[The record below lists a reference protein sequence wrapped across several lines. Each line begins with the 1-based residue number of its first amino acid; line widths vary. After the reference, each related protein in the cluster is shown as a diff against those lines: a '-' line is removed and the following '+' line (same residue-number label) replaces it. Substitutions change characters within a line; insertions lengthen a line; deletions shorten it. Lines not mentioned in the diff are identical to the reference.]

1 MLTVSLKINPFTN
14 EVSVQKDGK
23 PIKPT
28 NRLSGFYKS
37 FINTALNLKEIILE
51 DENVDNFHMSLE
63 SSMFERMFLGTL
75 AGKDISGTGSF
86 QVQRKDFLVSTSL
99 EKRIQSLFSFRKKY
113 ASGAHPIPPQDIN
126 IYASTPEDAEALVN
140 FLNREYPW
148 LRDIGIAI
156 SSSSR
161 VVNTQI
167 NLFANHNEIANNA
180 KFLPAVTH
188 DLVPLVFCSPLSWAE
203 IDEAEAEFMDEE
215 QIPEDIPEDDVA
227 CVAGEKK
234 YRKSDI
240 SVENGVVIWDLEVRE
255 AKTVIKNFFERYF
268 LYPQIEK
275 IISNFHPGIDVV
287 NNFDEYVDFQL
298 LNKVFETVI
307 VKIPEELE
315 KNTSTKIPIKT
326 FFGDIRP
333 KFNVSSNY
341 RDIIDAE
348 CDGESVTL
356 KAIAV
361 GDADIKLEMEGELTP
376 ILTLNVKVVDFGY
389 ATTAQI
395 IMEDNPEANRFITTP
410 GSRVKLGLKYEPQ
423 TVKAAEDAKNATWI
437 ISDEKCGFF
446 DKETMMFHAQTP
458 GNVKV
463 LAKLARKQASFPII
477 IKPNVVDYTLSIINE
492 SDDHIQEI
500 RKSGE
505 DQSVEYIRCYIA
517 TFLRF
522 KLERHPENAINSP
535 IAIEFTDGIGVEKNA
550 EENGFVINSRRVGK
564 GETVKISLPGCN
576 IVKTIVID
584 IIPNPGNLSKDNRSA
599 TLIAASVATALLLV
613 LGAFFLAPQNIYL
626 LTFGFLVIAFDGYA
640 IYKAEKNIKYIL
652 AIFTIIAI
660 AALGFSIF
668 KDHIGGKKYGY
679 SGGTTKA
686 PDGPSGPIHP
696 TPPQP
701 SPVAP
706 PAPIIQSPPPPSATV
721 QIRPVAQP
729 DKELPAMKPM
739 LDSRT
744 LEWAKIHRGS
754 LHAKYLECLEQHNKA
769 KTYNRKAELIL
780 QYNRLYEQILT
791 EKQISDSN
799 PVKQKNLDRE
809 MEDFA
814 EENCTEYFEAYT
826 KAKRSI
832 RNKKIIYNKAKSDG
846 ATHARL
852 NQLQNEINEAILKFN
867 DARQQIINI
876 YNSKNK

>member
-1 MLTVSLKINPFTN
+1 M
-14 EVSVQKDGK
+14 
-23 PIKPT
+23 
-28 NRLSGFYKS
+28 
-37 FINTALNLKEIILE
+37 
-51 DENVDNFHMSLE
+51 
-63 SSMFERMFLGTL
+63 
-75 AGKDISGTGSF
+75 
-86 QVQRKDFLVSTSL
+86 
-99 EKRIQSLFSFRKKY
+99 
-113 ASGAHPIPPQDIN
+113 
-126 IYASTPEDAEALVN
+126 
-140 FLNREYPW
+140 
-148 LRDIGIAI
+148 
-156 SSSSR
+156 
-161 VVNTQI
+161 
-167 NLFANHNEIANNA
+167 
-180 KFLPAVTH
+180 
-188 DLVPLVFCSPLSWAE
+188 
-203 IDEAEAEFMDEE
+203 
-215 QIPEDIPEDDVA
+215 
-227 CVAGEKK
+227 
-234 YRKSDI
+234 
-240 SVENGVVIWDLEVRE
+240 
-255 AKTVIKNFFERYF
+255 
-268 LYPQIEK
+268 
-275 IISNFHPGIDVV
+275 
-287 NNFDEYVDFQL
+287 
-298 LNKVFETVI
+298 
-307 VKIPEELE
+307 
-315 KNTSTKIPIKT
+315 
-326 FFGDIRP
+326 
-333 KFNVSSNY
+333 
-341 RDIIDAE
+341 
-348 CDGESVTL
+348 
-356 KAIAV
+356 
-361 GDADIKLEMEGELTP
+361 
-376 ILTLNVKVVDFGY
+376 
-389 ATTAQI
+389 
-395 IMEDNPEANRFITTP
+395 
-410 GSRVKLGLKYEPQ
+410 
-423 TVKAAEDAKNATWI
+423 
-437 ISDEKCGFF
+437 
-446 DKETMMFHAQTP
+446 
-458 GNVKV
+458 
-463 LAKLARKQASFPII
+463 
-477 IKPNVVDYTLSIINE
+477 VDYTLSIINE

-550 EENGFVINSRRVGK
+550 EENGFVINTRRVGK

-584 IIPNPGNLSKDNRSA
+584 IVPNPGNLSKDNRSA

-652 AIFTIIAI
+652 AVFTIIAI

-668 KDHIGGKKYGY
+668 KDYIGGYL
-679 SGGTTKA
+679 GGTTNNLGRT
-686 PDGPSGPIHP
+686 PNTPSVPS
-696 TPPQP
+696 QP

-706 PAPIIQSPPPPSATV
+706 TAPITQPVTSSPATV
-721 QIRPVAQP
+721 QIHPVVQS

-744 LEWAKIHRGS
+744 LGWAKIHRGN

-780 QYNRLYEQILT
+780 QYNRLYEQILA

-832 RNKKIIYNKAKSDG
+832 RNKKIMYNKAKSDG